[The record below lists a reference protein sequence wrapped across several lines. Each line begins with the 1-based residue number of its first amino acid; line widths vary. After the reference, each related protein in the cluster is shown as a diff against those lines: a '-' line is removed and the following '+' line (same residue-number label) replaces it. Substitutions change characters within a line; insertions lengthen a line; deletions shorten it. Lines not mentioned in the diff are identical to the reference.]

1 MNVSEKYLKVI
12 AVDFYKW
19 MKEREHL
26 DAKNG
31 FDEFWKSLG
40 ASYMAISA
48 DRIAAESKCPYN
60 PMKTKLLCRL
70 RKEAKRWL
78 RHGQGIQYEL
88 IKSPIIKRELNRSMN
103 YYILRRVAELKQKRK

>member
-12 AVDFYKW
+12 AVDFYNW

-26 DAKNG
+26 GVNSG
-31 FDEFWKSLG
+31 FDEFWESRG

-48 DRIAAESKCPYN
+48 DRIAAESKYPY
-60 PMKTKLLCRL
+60 MKTKLLCRL

-78 RHGQGIQYEL
+78 RHGRGIQYEL

-103 YYILRRVAELKQKRK
+103 YYILRRVRELKQKRR